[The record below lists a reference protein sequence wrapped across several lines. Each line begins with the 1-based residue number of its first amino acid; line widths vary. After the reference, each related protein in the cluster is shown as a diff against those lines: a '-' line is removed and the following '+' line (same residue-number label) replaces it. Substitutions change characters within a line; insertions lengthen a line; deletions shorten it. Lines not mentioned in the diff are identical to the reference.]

1 MGKCIKDADV
11 CVKTGPIRG
20 VTKHRNTH
28 RHEAHIWHQGKQ
40 FYLGSYD
47 CQKDAAL
54 AYDKM
59 AVYLGK
65 SLDQLNYPEEHHHT
79 RCKKKIAATPQQF
92 LAMIRKESCGFARGS
107 SKFRGV
113 SIRGPG
119 RKWEA
124 RIGSLLGKSY
134 TYLGTFD
141 NGEDAARAYDVAAVL
156 TRGKS
161 ALTNH
166 DIEDYQVLVDRVE
179 VAHKEL
185 KLQLQEHFVKR
196 IKVRWGGDHQ
206 NDSFFWVR
214 ALHEL
219 ATFNCPMEA
228 LPLSQESQL
237 KAKRSARFMFCP
249 DGFVALPNST
259 TSFSS
264 GVGRIPTFSCN
275 RIAPFLHMRKEG
287 MLTES
292 KDFTHTHR
300 LRIYPRE
307 KRIVLGKRQQCHDLQ
322 LENTDSSWSLHSDSR
337 PKASGRKE
345 FLKPIYLDPNAML
358 KGEQIDPLVHSAAAF
373 FKKDSF
379 MYMEQ
384 VSNTQGFPSHPAEHF
399 LHQPTSDLSPWC
411 GILPANEYAPSHLMK
426 MK

>member
-1 MGKCIKDADV
+1 MGKRIKDADI
-11 CVKTGPIRG
+11 CVKSDPIRG

-28 RHEAHIWHQGKQ
+28 RHEAHIWHRGKQ

-65 SLDQLNYPEEHHHT
+65 SVDQLNYPADHHHIQ
-79 RCKKKIAATPQQF
+79 CKKTTAATPQQF

-113 SIRGPG
+113 SIRGPN

-134 TYLGTFD
+134 TYLGTFN

-156 TRGKS
+156 TRGKR

-166 DIEDYQVLVDRVE
+166 DIEDYQVLVDCVE
-179 VAHKEL
+179 GAHEEL
-185 KLQLQEHFVKR
+185 KLLLQEHFVKG
-196 IKVRWGGDHQ
+196 IKIKWGGDHQ
-206 NDSFFWVR
+206 HDPFFWMR

-219 ATFNCPMEA
+219 ATFNCPMKT
-228 LPLSQESQL
+228 LPLSRGCQL
-237 KAKRSARFMFCP
+237 KAKRSARFVFCP
-249 DGFVALPNST
+249 EGFVALPNSK
-259 TSFSS
+259 TSLSS

-275 RIAPFLHMRKEG
+275 HISSFFYVRKEG

-292 KDFTHTHR
+292 EDFTRTHR

-307 KRIVLGKRQQCHDLQ
+307 KQSVFGKKLQCHDLR
-322 LENTDSSWSLHSDSR
+322 LENTDSSWSLGPD
-337 PKASGRKE
+337 SGRKASKRKE
-345 FLKPIYLDPNAML
+345 FQKLIYLDPSAML
-358 KGEQIDPLVHSAAAF
+358 KGEQTDPFVHSAAAF
-373 FKKDSF
+373 LKEGSIH
-379 MYMEQ
+379 MEQ
-384 VSNTQGFPSHPAEHF
+384 VSNAQGFPSHPAEHS
-399 LHQPTSDLSPWC
+399 LQQPPGTPSYWC
-411 GILPANEYAPSHLMK
+411 GIPPATGYDPYPLLTTK
-426 MK
+426 